1 MMHHQGNA
9 CLYQQKVTRVL
20 TSSWTMYRIGFII
33 ADLRSVIFALVVD
46 RKELDHVDELKRL
59 MIQSLKPEPQ
69 AVKMAAQA
77 TTEQEQTKRN
87 KKSKVRVVD
96 LDCDDVVEKPATAF
110 SNSVAITIP
119 PSGSTPS
126 LMLQQTGSSPSVKS
140 VDLQDDRLL
149 ESKRPAMNLS
159 EMKQMLLDLTD
170 KKCQLEESK
179 SSLQLQL
186 HGVQLEK
193 QDLQDRFKVVEQ
205 QNMEVLRFDELFS
218 NPNNV

>member
-1 MMHHQGNA
+1 M
-9 CLYQQKVTRVL
+9 
-20 TSSWTMYRIGFII
+20 
-33 ADLRSVIFALVVD
+33 IFALVVD

-59 MIQSLKPEPQ
+59 MIQSLRPEPQ
-69 AVKMAAQA
+69 AVKLAAQA

-96 LDCDDVVEKPATAF
+96 LDCDDGVEKSATAF
-110 SNSVAITIP
+110 SNSVPITIP
-119 PSGSTPS
+119 QSGSTPS

-140 VDLQDDRLL
+140 VDSQDDRLV

-170 KKCQLEESK
+170 KKCQLVESK

-205 QNMEVLRFDELFS
+205 QNIEVLRFELFS
-218 NPNNV
+218 YPNNAY